1 MRLEIPGFSRY
12 YLETED
18 NRIYSK
24 YYHPIAERINYGDH
38 DHPICELSI
47 INDLDEHKI
56 VKKHRLVYMAYHPDE
71 DISELQIN
79 HLDEDSLNNCPENLQ
94 SCTAKEN
101 INWGTC
107 RERISRKLKGIP
119 NKNLAIAVKA
129 TVIETGKV
137 EYYESIAEAKRQLQ
151 INARI
156 GEACKG
162 KVESAAGR
170 YWEYYHG
177 N

>member
-24 YYHPIAERINYGDH
+24 HYHPISEHINYGDH
-38 DHPICELSI
+38 GHPVCELSL
-47 INDLDEHKI
+47 INDQGCHKI
-56 VKKHRLVYMAYHPDE
+56 VKKHRIVYMAYHPDE

-79 HLDEDSLNNCPENLQ
+79 HLDEDSLNNCPDNLA

-107 RERISRKLKGIP
+107 IERMSAAMRGRP
-119 NKNLAIAVKA
+119 NLALSQPVKA
-129 TVIETGKV
+129 TVIETGKE
-137 EYYESIAEAKRQLQ
+137 EYYPSIAEAKRSLNTQ
-151 INARI
+151 ARI
-156 GEACKG
+156 GECCRG
-162 KVESAAGR
+162 LLDHAAGR
-170 YWEYYHG
+170 YWEYYG
-177 N
+177 D